1 MTIVN
6 YADIVIGAIL
16 ALGFLKGFLAGF
28 WSSVLGLAGTV
39 VGFLGAYF
47 FTGPAV
53 NYLEKSARWVS
64 HVAEWWKDVFV
75 LLPSYAKP
83 YDANSV
89 ADFFE
94 GIDSTPWLRPIS
106 GLLKDYFLEIEALAG
121 PGATWGRMLALL
133 LAQILV
139 ASVVFLILLSVFRIA
154 WSFFARTLSFAT
166 SLSLTQRF
174 LGGLLQL
181 GLSVVWLSLLVGSL
195 YPLIGLEALGPV
207 RDVISSSQMVAV
219 LLGVYKVLLPAAL
232 ARIEPK
238 L

>member
-1 MTIVN
+1 MN
-6 YADIVIGAIL
+6 YADIIIGCFL
-16 ALGFLKGFLAGF
+16 ALGFIKGFLTGF
-28 WSSVLGLAGTV
+28 WASVLGLAGTV

-47 FTGPAV
+47 FTGPVV
-53 NYLEKSARWVS
+53 NYLEHSAGWVS
-64 HVAEWWKDVFV
+64 HISEWWKDVFI

-83 YDANSV
+83 YDPNSV
-89 ADFFE
+89 AEFFQ

-106 GLLKDYFLEIEALAG
+106 ALLKDYFLEIEVLAG

-133 LAQILV
+133 LAQIVV
-139 ASVVFLILLSVFRIA
+139 ASVVFFVLLSLIRIA

-166 SLSLTQRF
+166 SLSFAQRF

-181 GLSVVWLSLLVGSL
+181 GLSVVWLSLVVGSL
-195 YPLIGLEALGPV
+195 YPLIGLESLGQV
-207 RDVISSSQMVAV
+207 RDIVSSSQMVAV

-232 ARIEPK
+232 SRIKPK

>member
-1 MTIVN
+1 M
-6 YADIVIGAIL
+6 
-16 ALGFLKGFLAGF
+16 
-28 WSSVLGLAGTV
+28 
-39 VGFLGAYF
+39 
-47 FTGPAV
+47 
-53 NYLEKSARWVS
+53 
-64 HVAEWWKDVFV
+64 
-75 LLPSYAKP
+75 
-83 YDANSV
+83 
-89 ADFFE
+89 
-94 GIDSTPWLRPIS
+94 
-106 GLLKDYFLEIEALAG
+106 
-121 PGATWGRMLALL
+121 
-133 LAQILV
+133 
-139 ASVVFLILLSVFRIA
+139 FRIA